1 MHTAWI
7 QHVHLISVP
16 HNIESAMCW
25 GEEREPTTLH
35 LLASTRCSG
44 LWQQEWQA
52 ITKETLRRLAMSA
65 RQRCLDCIHAN
76 GGHTCFWVCSG
87 VMTSFLTLSNG
98 GGGGG
103 GGHLTRNILS

>member
-25 GEEREPTTLH
+25 GEEREPTTFH

-44 LWQQEWQA
+44 LWQQVWQA
-52 ITKETLRRLAMSA
+52 IPNEALRRLAMSA
-65 RQRCLDCIHAN
+65 RHDAWTASTPTAVTRA
-76 GGHTCFWVCSG
+76 SG
-87 VMTSFLTLSNG
+87 FVQV
-98 GGGGG
+98 
-103 GGHLTRNILS
+103 